1 MHHEVRLSGRTEETD
16 RFVNLQPA
24 DQMNGSECSG
34 SGAAEAAG
42 MPRDPAF
49 LASLAAS
56 LLDDGGM
63 AGGMALVYLD
73 RDRVCRHAD
82 RHFAAAL
89 DRSPAD
95 LVGRPLAAIDHP
107 VTAALGA
114 AIAAITSLGQSQA
127 YGSAPVDC
135 PTVGCDGRRSIL
147 SGSVTAHRDGAGTIL
162 GYLGTFHQTGDPDR
176 IAEFVTCR
184 DAFVA
189 TLLDAAVDGIIVSD
203 RSGVIRS
210 INRACCRLFGYE
222 DSELVGRSMT
232 ILMPPPFSRDHT
244 RYVDTYMRTERA
256 KIIGIGRDTLGQR
269 KDGTVFPIHLS
280 VGEARM
286 GDDVTFVGIIRD
298 ISDRLAAE
306 QRASYL
312 ARHDPL
318 TGVLTRTAFLEE
330 CEALFAGHRADGPEG
345 SGSGGAGGGLF
356 ALFALDV
363 DQFSDVNEAFGF
375 HVGDAALKAMV
386 SRVTEVLPPN
396 TIICRIAADE
406 FAALSRVADADQAR
420 TLAGVLHDRLT
431 ASIYADRHWVRLR
444 LSVGAA
450 VQDETVSTLEDLNAK
465 AKLALQAVQHNG
477 GNAICFYTPEMA
489 AAATRRMM
497 LTMHLTHAI
506 ERNEL
511 RLVYQPIVDK
521 AGRVR
526 SAEALLRWD
535 HHALGPVSPG
545 EFIPVA
551 EESGLIVPITD
562 WVLSTAIAQ
571 MTAWEAEGVLP
582 DRVFLNISGQQ
593 FLRGNLTLRL
603 EELLGEHP
611 SLRSH
616 LGLEITEQAAVRDLK
631 VAVRTLGELAAL
643 GIQAAIDDFGSGYSS
658 LSYVQQ
664 LPVAK
669 LKIDRAFV
677 IDVPE
682 NPKSNALV
690 RAAVGMAHGLGL
702 TTVAEGVETAEQRDF
717 LVSVGCD
724 LMQGYLFGRPM
735 APEALADMVRTQAAP
750 AIA

>member
-1 MHHEVRLSGRTEETD
+1 
-16 RFVNLQPA
+16 
-24 DQMNGSECSG
+24 MNGSESSG
-34 SGAAEAAG
+34 SSGAQAAA

-63 AGGMALVYLD
+63 ALVYLD
-73 RDRVCRHAD
+73 RDGLCRHAD
-82 RHFAAAL
+82 PHFAAVL

-95 LVGRPLAAIDHP
+95 LIGCALVGIAHP
-107 VTAALGA
+107 VTAALAA
-114 AIAAITSLGQSQA
+114 AIATLDGSPVPT
-127 YGSAPVDC
+127 SAPVDC
-135 PTVGCDGRRSIL
+135 PTVGCDGRSSIL
-147 SGSVTAHRDGAGTIL
+147 SGSVIAHRDAAGATV
-162 GYLGTFHQTGDPDR
+162 GYLGTFHLTGDPDR

-184 DAFVA
+184 DSFIA

-203 RSGVIRS
+203 RSGIIRS

-222 DSELVGRSMT
+222 DGELVGRNMS
-232 ILMPPPFSRDHT
+232 ILMPPPFSRDHG
-244 RYVDTYMRTERA
+244 RYVDTYMRTDRP
-256 KIIGIGRDTLGQR
+256 KIIGIGRETLGQR

-280 VGEARM
+280 VGQARL
-286 GDDVTFVGIIRD
+286 GEDVTFVGIIRD
-298 ISDRLAAE
+298 ISERLAAE

-330 CEALFAGHRADGPEG
+330 CEALFAGSRAEG
-345 SGSGGAGGGLF
+345 EDVASGGSLF
-356 ALFALDV
+356 ALFSLDV

-406 FAALSRVADADQAR
+406 FAALSRVTDADHAR

-450 VQDETVSTLEDLNAK
+450 VQDDTVSTLEDLNAK

-477 GNAICFYTPEMA
+477 GNAVCFYTPEMA

-562 WVLSTAIAQ
+562 WVLSTAVAQ
-571 MTAWEAEGVLP
+571 MAVWEADGVLP

-603 EELLGEHP
+603 EELLAEHS

-631 VAVRTLGELAAL
+631 VAVRTLGELADL

-735 APEALADMVRTQAAP
+735 PPEALADMVRSQAAP

>member
-1 MHHEVRLSGRTEETD
+1 MD
-16 RFVNLQPA
+16 RFVDLQPA
-24 DQMNGSECSG
+24 DQINGSG
-34 SGAAEAAG
+34 SDGSLGLGPSA

-56 LLDDGGM
+56 LLAA
-63 AGGMALVYLD
+63 AGGEAHEMADGTLLVYLD
-73 RDRVCRHAD
+73 RDGLCRHAGW
-82 RHFAAAL
+82 HFAAAL
-89 DRSPAD
+89 DRSPQD
-95 LVGRPLAAIDHP
+95 LTGRPLTGIDHP
-107 VTAALGA
+107 VAAALGA
-114 AIAAITSLGQSQA
+114 AVAMLDKSLA
-127 YGSAPVDC
+127 RTSAPVDC
-135 PTVGCDGRRSIL
+135 LSADGEGSLAVL
-147 SGSVTAHRDGAGTIL
+147 SGHVIVHRDAGGATLGHLGIL
-162 GYLGTFHQTGDPDR
+162 HRTGDPDR
-176 IAEFVTCR
+176 VAEFVACR
-184 DAFVA
+184 DSFIA

-203 RSGVIRS
+203 RSGIIRS

-222 DSELVGRSMT
+222 DGELVGQAMT
-232 ILMPPPFSRDHT
+232 VLMPPPFSRDHDHYIDS
-244 RYVDTYMRTERA
+244 YVRTDRP
-256 KIIGIGRDTLGQR
+256 KIIGIGRDTLGRR

-280 VGEARM
+280 VGEARL
-286 GDDVTFVGIIRD
+286 GERTTYVGIIRD
-298 ISDRLAAE
+298 ISERLAAE
-306 QRASYL
+306 QRATYL

-330 CEALFAGHRADGPEG
+330 CEALFAGHHAETAKDAAEETEREAAG
-345 SGSGGAGGGLF
+345 SGSLF
-356 ALFALDV
+356 ALFSLDV

-375 HVGDAALKAMV
+375 HVGDAALKSMV
-386 SRVTEVLPPN
+386 SRMTEVLPAG
-396 TIICRIAADE
+396 TILCRIAADE
-406 FAALSRVADADQAR
+406 FAALSRVTDADHAR
-420 TLAGVLHDRLT
+420 RLAGVVHDRLT

-465 AKLALQAVQHNG
+465 AKLALQAVQHDG
-477 GNAICFYTPEMA
+477 GNAVCFYTPEMA

-497 LTMHLTHAI
+497 LTMHLNHAI

-511 RLVYQPIVDK
+511 RLVYQPIVDSQ
-521 AGRVR
+521 GRVR

-571 MTAWEAEGVLP
+571 MTRWEREGTLP

-593 FLRGNLTLRL
+593 FLRGNLTQRL
-603 EELLGEHP
+603 EELLAGHP
-611 SLRSH
+611 SLRGH
-616 LGLEITEQAAVRDLK
+616 LGLEITEQAAVRDLT
-631 VAVRTLGELAAL
+631 VAVRTLGELAEL

-682 NPKSNALV
+682 NPKNNALV

-702 TTVAEGVETAEQRDF
+702 VTVAEGVETPEQRDF

-724 LMQGYLFGRPM
+724 MMQGYLFGRPM
-735 APEALADMVRTQAAP
+735 MPDALADMLRAQTAP
-750 AIA
+750 AASAGA

>member
-1 MHHEVRLSGRTEETD
+1 
-16 RFVNLQPA
+16 
-24 DQMNGSECSG
+24 MNGSEVSCPGGDASVREG
-34 SGAAEAAG
+34 RAATL
-42 MPRDPAF
+42 PRDPAF
-49 LASLAAS
+49 LASLASS
-56 LLDDGGM
+56 LLAASPSDGG
-63 AGGMALVYLD
+63 GGGLVYVD
-73 RDRVCRHAD
+73 RDLVFRHAD
-82 RHFAAAL
+82 PSFAAVL
-89 DRSPAD
+89 DRKPED
-95 LVGRPLAAIDHP
+95 LVGHPLAGFEHPAI
-107 VTAALGA
+107 AALGT
-114 AIAAITSLGQSQA
+114 AIA
-127 YGSAPVDC
+127 
-135 PTVGCDGRRSIL
+135 TVGRSPSCCAAPFDCLTAGRDGRRSIL
-147 SGSVTAHRDGAGTIL
+147 SGSVLAHRDAGGEAV
-162 GYLGTFHQTGDPDR
+162 GYLGLFQRTGDPDR

-184 DAFVA
+184 DAFIG

-203 RSGVIRS
+203 RSGIIRS
-210 INRACCRLFGYE
+210 INRACCQLFGYE
-222 DSELVGRSMT
+222 EGELVGRNMT
-232 ILMPPPFSRDHT
+232 ILMPPPFSRDHN
-244 RYVDTYMRTERA
+244 RYIDSYMKTDRA
-256 KIIGIGRDTLGQR
+256 RIIGIGRDTLGQR

-280 VGEARM
+280 VGQARL
-286 GDDVTFVGIIRD
+286 GEEVTFVGIIRD

-306 QRASYL
+306 QRATYL

-318 TGVLTRTAFLEE
+318 TGVLTRTAFLED
-330 CEALFAGHRADGPEG
+330 CEALFAEHGTAEG
-345 SGSGGAGGGLF
+345 EAAGAELF
-356 ALFALDV
+356 ALFSLDV

-386 SRVTEVLPPN
+386 SRVMEVLPPN

-406 FAALSRVADADQAR
+406 FAALSRVADGEHAR

-450 VQDETVSTLEDLNAK
+450 VQDESVSTLEDLNAK

-477 GNAICFYTPEMA
+477 GNAVCFYTPEMA
-489 AAATRRMM
+489 AAATRRML

-511 RLVYQPIVDK
+511 HLVYQPIVDGH
-521 AGRVR
+521 GRVR
-526 SAEALLRWD
+526 SAEALLRWT
-535 HHALGPVSPG
+535 HHALGPVPPG

-562 WVLSTAIAQ
+562 WVLASAVAQ
-571 MTAWEAEGVLP
+571 MSRWEEEGVLP

-603 EELLGEHP
+603 EELLGRHP

-631 VAVRTLGELAAL
+631 VAVRTLGELADL

-677 IDVPE
+677 IDVPD
-682 NPKSNALV
+682 NPKNNALV

-702 TTVAEGVETAEQRDF
+702 TTVAEGVETVEQRDF

-724 LMQGYLFGRPM
+724 LMQGYYFGRPM
-735 APEALADMVRTQAAP
+735 APEALADLLRMQAAQ
-750 AIA
+750 AASTFG

>member
-1 MHHEVRLSGRTEETD
+1 
-16 RFVNLQPA
+16 
-24 DQMNGSECSG
+24 MNGSESSG
-34 SGAAEAAG
+34 SSGAKAAAI
-42 MPRDPAF
+42 PRDPAF

-63 AGGMALVYLD
+63 ALVYLD
-73 RDRVCRHAD
+73 RDGLCRHAD
-82 RHFAAAL
+82 PHFAAVL
-89 DRSPAD
+89 DRLPAD
-95 LVGRPLAAIDHP
+95 LIGHALTGIDHP
-107 VTAALGA
+107 VTAALA
-114 AIAAITSLGQSQA
+114 AAVATLD
-127 YGSAPVDC
+127 GSPVQTFAPVDC

-147 SGSVTAHRDGAGTIL
+147 SGSVIVHRDAAGATV
-162 GYLGTFHQTGDPDR
+162 GYLGTFHLTGDPDR

-184 DAFVA
+184 DSFIA

-203 RSGVIRS
+203 RTGIIRS

-222 DSELVGRSMT
+222 DGELVGRNMS
-232 ILMPPPFSRDHT
+232 ILMPPPFSRDHG
-244 RYVDTYMRTERA
+244 RYVETYMRTDRA
-256 KIIGIGRDTLGQR
+256 KIIGIGRETLGQR

-280 VGEARM
+280 VGQARL
-286 GDDVTFVGIIRD
+286 GEDVTFVGIIRD
-298 ISDRLAAE
+298 ISERLAAE

-330 CEALFAGHRADGPEG
+330 CEALFAGSRAEG
-345 SGSGGAGGGLF
+345 GDAAAGGSLF
-356 ALFALDV
+356 ALFSLDV

-406 FAALSRVADADQAR
+406 FAALSRVADADHAR

-450 VQDETVSTLEDLNAK
+450 VQDDTVSTLEDLNAK

-477 GNAICFYTPEMA
+477 GNAVCFYTPEMA
-489 AAATRRMM
+489 AAATRRML

-521 AGRVR
+521 AGQVR
-526 SAEALLRWD
+526 SAEALLRWE

-562 WVLSTAIAQ
+562 WVLTTVVRQ
-571 MTAWEAEGVLP
+571 MVDWDRIGVLP
-582 DRVFLNISGQQ
+582 DRVFINISGQQ

-631 VAVRTLGELAAL
+631 VAVRTLGELADL

-735 APEALADMVRTQAAP
+735 PPEALADMVRSQAAP

>member
-1 MHHEVRLSGRTEETD
+1 MQAGSQRPAEKTD

-24 DQMNGSECSG
+24 DQMNGSEISG
-34 SGAAEAAG
+34 PDGDVSVREGGAVAL
-42 MPRDPAF
+42 PRDPAF
-49 LASLAAS
+49 LASLGSS
-56 LLDDGGM
+56 LLASDPLDRCG
-63 AGGMALVYLD
+63 ALLVYVD
-73 RDRVCRHAD
+73 RDRVIRHAD
-82 RHFAAAL
+82 PRFAAVL
-89 DRSPAD
+89 DADPAD
-95 LVGRPLAAIDHP
+95 LVGQPLADFDHP
-107 VTAALGA
+107 
-114 AIAAITSLGQSQA
+114 AIAALTMAITAVGQSPSRS
-127 YGSAPVDC
+127 SAPLDC
-135 PTVGCDGRRSIL
+135 LTAGGDGRRSIL
-147 SGSVTAHRDGAGTIL
+147 CGGVLAHRDAMGETV

-184 DAFVA
+184 DSFIA

-203 RSGVIRS
+203 RSGIIRS
-210 INRACCRLFGYE
+210 INRACCQLFGYE
-222 DSELVGRSMT
+222 ESELLGRNMT
-232 ILMPPPFSRDHT
+232 ILMPPPFSRDHN
-244 RYVDTYMRTERA
+244 RYIDTYMKTDRA
-256 KIIGIGRDTLGQR
+256 KIIGIGRETLGQR

-280 VGEARM
+280 VGQARL
-286 GDDVTFVGIIRD
+286 GEEVTFVGIIRD
-298 ISDRLAAE
+298 ISERLAAE
-306 QRASYL
+306 QRATYL

-318 TGVLTRTAFLEE
+318 TGVLTRTAFLED
-330 CEALFAGHRADGPEG
+330 CEALFAGHGTADGEA
-345 SGSGGAGGGLF
+345 AGEGLF
-356 ALFALDV
+356 ALFSFDV

-375 HVGDAALKAMV
+375 HVGDTALKAMV
-386 SRVTEVLPPN
+386 SRVIEVLPPN
-396 TIICRIAADE
+396 TIVCRIAADE
-406 FAALSRVADADQAR
+406 FAALSRVSDGEHAR

-450 VQDETVSTLEDLNAK
+450 VQDDSVSTLEDLNAK

-477 GNAICFYTPEMA
+477 GNAVCFYTPEMA

-511 RLVYQPIVDK
+511 HLVYQPIVDRY
-521 AGRVR
+521 GQIR
-526 SAEALLRWD
+526 SAEALLRWN

-562 WVLSTAIAQ
+562 WVLSTAVAQ
-571 MTAWEAEGVLP
+571 MSRWEDEGVLP

-603 EELLGEHP
+603 EELLSQHP
-611 SLRSH
+611 SLRRH

-631 VAVRTLGELAAL
+631 VAVRTLGELADL

-724 LMQGYLFGRPM
+724 MMQGYLFGRPM
-735 APEALADMVRTQAAP
+735 APDALADMVRAQAVLP
-750 AIA
+750 CG

>member
-1 MHHEVRLSGRTEETD
+1 MPHKVRLSGRTEETD
-16 RFVNLQPA
+16 RFVDLQPA

-34 SGAAEAAG
+34 SGAADAAG

-89 DRSPAD
+89 DRSPAE

-114 AIAAITSLGQSQA
+114 AITSLGQSQA
-127 YGSAPVDC
+127 HGSAPVDC

-147 SGSVTAHRDGAGTIL
+147 SGSVTAHRDEAGTIL

-184 DAFVA
+184 DSFVA

-203 RSGVIRS
+203 RSGIIRS

-232 ILMPPPFSRDHT
+232 ILMPPPFSRDHS
-244 RYVDTYMRTERA
+244 RYVDTYARTGRA

-269 KDGTVFPIHLS
+269 KDGTVFPMHLS
-280 VGEARM
+280 VGEARL
-286 GDDVTFVGIIRD
+286 GDEVTFVGIIRD

-345 SGSGGAGGGLF
+345 GGANSGLF

-551 EESGLIVPITD
+551 EESGQIVPITD

-631 VAVRTLGELAAL
+631 VAVRTLGELADL

-677 IDVPE
+677 IDVPD

-724 LMQGYLFGRPM
+724 MMQGYLFGRPM

>member
-1 MHHEVRLSGRTEETD
+1 
-16 RFVNLQPA
+16 
-24 DQMNGSECSG
+24 
-34 SGAAEAAG
+34 

-63 AGGMALVYLD
+63 ALVYLD
-73 RDRVCRHAD
+73 RDGLCRHAD
-82 RHFAAAL
+82 PHFAAVL
-89 DRSPAD
+89 DRLPAD
-95 LVGRPLAAIDHP
+95 LIGQALTGIDHP
-107 VTAALGA
+107 VTAALA
-114 AIAAITSLGQSQA
+114 AAVATLD
-127 YGSAPVDC
+127 GSPVQTFAPVDC
-135 PTVGCDGRRSIL
+135 PTVDCDGRRSIL
-147 SGSVTAHRDGAGTIL
+147 SGSVIVHRDAAGATV
-162 GYLGTFHQTGDPDR
+162 GYLGTFHLTGDPDR

-184 DAFVA
+184 DSFIA

-203 RSGVIRS
+203 RTGIIRS

-222 DSELVGRSMT
+222 DGELVGRNMS
-232 ILMPPPFSRDHT
+232 ILMPPPFSRDHG
-244 RYVDTYMRTERA
+244 RYVDTYMRTDRA
-256 KIIGIGRDTLGQR
+256 KIIGIGRETLGQR

-280 VGEARM
+280 VGQARL
-286 GDDVTFVGIIRD
+286 GEDVTFVGIIRD
-298 ISDRLAAE
+298 ISERLAAE

-330 CEALFAGHRADGPEG
+330 CEALFAGSRAEG
-345 SGSGGAGGGLF
+345 GDAAAGGSLF
-356 ALFALDV
+356 ALFSLDV

-406 FAALSRVADADQAR
+406 FAALSRVTDADHAR

-450 VQDETVSTLEDLNAK
+450 VQDDTVSTLEDLNAK

-477 GNAICFYTPEMA
+477 GNAVCFYTPEMA
-489 AAATRRMM
+489 AAATRRML

-521 AGRVR
+521 AGQVR
-526 SAEALLRWD
+526 SAEALLRWE

-562 WVLSTAIAQ
+562 WVLSTAVAQ
-571 MTAWEAEGVLP
+571 MAVWEADGVLP

-631 VAVRTLGELAAL
+631 VAVRTLGELADL

-735 APEALADMVRTQAAP
+735 PPEALADMVRSQAAP

>member
-1 MHHEVRLSGRTEETD
+1 
-16 RFVNLQPA
+16 
-24 DQMNGSECSG
+24 MNGSEISG
-34 SGAAEAAG
+34 PGGDASAWEGDVAAL
-42 MPRDPAF
+42 PRDPAF
-49 LASLAAS
+49 LSSLASS
-56 LLDDGGM
+56 LLASSPLDRGG
-63 AGGMALVYLD
+63 AVLVYVD
-73 RDRVCRHAD
+73 RDCVLRHAD
-82 RHFAAAL
+82 PRFAAVL
-89 DRSPAD
+89 DAKPAD
-95 LVGRPLAAIDHP
+95 LVGHPLADFDHP
-107 VTAALGA
+107 
-114 AIAAITSLGQSQA
+114 AIAALTTAIARVGQSPSRTA
-127 YGSAPVDC
+127 APLDC
-135 PTVGCDGRRSIL
+135 LTAGCDGRRSIL
-147 SGSVTAHRDGAGTIL
+147 SGSVLAHRDAAGETV

-184 DAFVA
+184 DTFIA

-203 RSGVIRS
+203 RSGIIRS
-210 INRACCRLFGYE
+210 INRACCQLFGYE
-222 DSELVGRSMT
+222 EGELLGRNMT
-232 ILMPPPFSRDHT
+232 ILMPPPFSRDHN
-244 RYVDTYMRTERA
+244 RYIDTYMKTDRA

-280 VGEARM
+280 VGRARLGEEA
-286 GDDVTFVGIIRD
+286 TFVGIIRD
-298 ISDRLAAE
+298 ISERLAAE
-306 QRASYL
+306 QRATYL

-318 TGVLTRTAFLEE
+318 TGVLTRTAFLED
-330 CEALFAGHRADGPEG
+330 CEALFAGHGTADG
-345 SGSGGAGGGLF
+345 GAAGEGLF
-356 ALFALDV
+356 ALFSLDV

-386 SRVTEVLPPN
+386 SRVMEVLPPN
-396 TIICRIAADE
+396 TIVCRIAADE
-406 FAALSRVADADQAR
+406 FAALSRVTDSEHAR

-450 VQDETVSTLEDLNAK
+450 VQDDSVRTLEDLNAK

-511 RLVYQPIVDK
+511 HLVYQPIVDRH
-521 AGRVR
+521 GRIR
-526 SAEALLRWD
+526 SVEALLRWT

-562 WVLSTAIAQ
+562 WVLSTAVAQ
-571 MTAWEAEGVLP
+571 MSRWEEEGVLP

-603 EELLGEHP
+603 EELLGRHP
-611 SLRSH
+611 SLCSH

-631 VAVRTLGELAAL
+631 VAVRTLGELADL

-669 LKIDRAFV
+669 LKIDRAFI
-677 IDVPE
+677 IDVPD
-682 NPKSNALV
+682 NPKNNALV

-724 LMQGYLFGRPM
+724 MMQGYLFGRPM
-735 APEALADMVRTQAAP
+735 APDALADMVRAQAVLP
-750 AIA
+750 CG

>member
-1 MHHEVRLSGRTEETD
+1 
-16 RFVNLQPA
+16 
-24 DQMNGSECSG
+24 MNGSEISG
-34 SGAAEAAG
+34 PDGDVSVREGGAVAL
-42 MPRDPAF
+42 PRDPAF
-49 LASLAAS
+49 LASLGSS
-56 LLDDGGM
+56 LLASDPLDRCG
-63 AGGMALVYLD
+63 ALLVYVD
-73 RDRVCRHAD
+73 RDRVIRHAD
-82 RHFAAAL
+82 PRFAAVL
-89 DRSPAD
+89 DADPAD
-95 LVGRPLAAIDHP
+95 LVGQPLADFDHP
-107 VTAALGA
+107 
-114 AIAAITSLGQSQA
+114 AIAALTMAITAVGQSPSRS
-127 YGSAPVDC
+127 SAPLDC
-135 PTVGCDGRRSIL
+135 LTAGGDGRRSIL
-147 SGSVTAHRDGAGTIL
+147 CGGVLAHRDAMGETV

-184 DAFVA
+184 DSFIA

-203 RSGVIRS
+203 RSGMIRS
-210 INRACCRLFGYE
+210 INRACCQLFGYE
-222 DSELVGRSMT
+222 ESELLGRNMT
-232 ILMPPPFSRDHT
+232 ILMPPPFSRDHN
-244 RYVDTYMRTERA
+244 RYIDTYMKTDRA
-256 KIIGIGRDTLGQR
+256 KIIGIGRETLGQR

-280 VGEARM
+280 VGQARL
-286 GDDVTFVGIIRD
+286 GEEVTFVGIIRD
-298 ISDRLAAE
+298 ISERLAAE
-306 QRASYL
+306 QRATYL

-318 TGVLTRTAFLEE
+318 TGVLTRTAFLED
-330 CEALFAGHRADGPEG
+330 CEALFAGHGTADGEA
-345 SGSGGAGGGLF
+345 AGEGLF
-356 ALFALDV
+356 ALFSFDV

-375 HVGDAALKAMV
+375 HVGDTALKAMV
-386 SRVTEVLPPN
+386 SRVIEVLPPN
-396 TIICRIAADE
+396 TIVCRIAADE
-406 FAALSRVADADQAR
+406 FAALSRVSDGEHAR

-450 VQDETVSTLEDLNAK
+450 VQDDSVSTLEDLNAK

-477 GNAICFYTPEMA
+477 GNAVCFYTPEMA

-511 RLVYQPIVDK
+511 HLVYQPIVDRY
-521 AGRVR
+521 GQIR
-526 SAEALLRWD
+526 SAEALLRWN

-562 WVLSTAIAQ
+562 WVLSTAVAQ
-571 MTAWEAEGVLP
+571 MSRWEDEGVLP

-603 EELLGEHP
+603 EELLSQHP
-611 SLRSH
+611 SLRRH

-631 VAVRTLGELAAL
+631 VAVRTLGELADL

-724 LMQGYLFGRPM
+724 MMQGYLFGRPM
-735 APEALADMVRTQAAP
+735 APDALADMVRAQAVLP
-750 AIA
+750 CG

>member
-1 MHHEVRLSGRTEETD
+1 
-16 RFVNLQPA
+16 
-24 DQMNGSECSG
+24 MNGSECSG
-34 SGAAEAAG
+34 SGAADAAG

-89 DRSPAD
+89 DRSPAE

-114 AIAAITSLGQSQA
+114 AIAALGQSPA
-127 YGSAPVDC
+127 HGSAPVDC
-135 PTVGCDGRRSIL
+135 PTLGCDGRRSIL

-176 IAEFVTCR
+176 IAQFVTCR
-184 DAFVA
+184 DSFVA

-203 RSGVIRS
+203 RSGTIRS

-232 ILMPPPFSRDHT
+232 ILMPPPFSRDHA

-330 CEALFAGHRADGPEG
+330 CEALFAGHRAGGPEG
-345 SGSGGAGGGLF
+345 GSADGSANGGMF

-511 RLVYQPIVDK
+511 RLVYQPIVDR

-724 LMQGYLFGRPM
+724 MMQGYLFGRPM

>member
-1 MHHEVRLSGRTEETD
+1 
-16 RFVNLQPA
+16 
-24 DQMNGSECSG
+24 
-34 SGAAEAAG
+34 

-49 LASLAAS
+49 LASLASS
-56 LLDDGGM
+56 LLDHGDVT
-63 AGGMALVYLD
+63 LVYID
-73 RDRVCRHAD
+73 RQGVCRHAD
-82 RHFAAAL
+82 RRFAAAL
-89 DRSPAD
+89 DRTPAD
-95 LVGRPLAAIDHP
+95 LIGQTVAGIDHP
-107 VTAALGA
+107 VVDALRGAIDAVGLSPVPTTAPL
-114 AIAAITSLGQSQA
+114 
-127 YGSAPVDC
+127 DC
-135 PTVGCDGRRSIL
+135 QTVGCDGRRSML
-147 SGSVTAHRDGAGTIL
+147 SGSVIAHHDGQGDTL
-162 GYLGTFHQTGDPDR
+162 GYLGAFHETGDPNR
-176 IAEFVTCR
+176 IAEFVTRR
-184 DAFVA
+184 DSFIA

-203 RSGVIRS
+203 RTGIIRS
-210 INRACCRLFGYE
+210 INRACCTMFGYE
-222 DSELVGRSMT
+222 ESELLGRSMT
-232 ILMPPPFSRDHT
+232 VLMPPPFSRDHN
-244 RYVDTYMRTERA
+244 RYVDSYMRTDRA

-280 VGEARM
+280 VGEARL

-298 ISDRLAAE
+298 ISERLAAE
-306 QRASYL
+306 QRATYL

-330 CEALFAGHRADGPEG
+330 CEALFAGHHPEDAPPAP
-345 SGSGGAGGGLF
+345 GAPAVEAAPDKGEGAF
-356 ALFALDV
+356 ALFSLDV

-406 FAALSRVADADQAR
+406 FAALARVSDGAHAR
-420 TLAGVLHDRLT
+420 TLAEVLHDRLT

-450 VQDETVSTLEDLNAK
+450 LQDDRTGSLEDLNAK

-477 GNAICFYTPEMA
+477 GNAVCFYTPEMA

-511 RLVYQPIVDK
+511 HLVYQPIVDR
-521 AGRVR
+521 AGVVR
-526 SAEALLRWD
+526 SAEALLRWN
-535 HHALGPVSPG
+535 HHALGPVSPA

-562 WVLSTAIAQ
+562 WVLSTAIEQ
-571 MTAWEAEGVLP
+571 MARWQADGVLP
-582 DRVFLNISGQQ
+582 ERVFLNISGQQ
-593 FLRGNLTLRL
+593 FLRGNLTRRL
-603 EELLGEHP
+603 DELLTEHP
-611 SLRSH
+611 SLRHH

-631 VAVRTLGELAAL
+631 VAVRTLGELADL

-702 TTVAEGVETAEQRDF
+702 TTVAEGVETVEQRDF

-724 LMQGYLFGRPM
+724 MMQGYLFGRPM
-735 APEALADMVRTQAAP
+735 MPEALADMVRGQTAAVL
-750 AIA
+750 

>member
-1 MHHEVRLSGRTEETD
+1 
-16 RFVNLQPA
+16 
-24 DQMNGSECSG
+24 MNGSECSG

-56 LLDDGGM
+56 MLDD
-63 AGGMALVYLD
+63 GGMALVYLD
-73 RDRVCRHAD
+73 SDRVCRHAD

-89 DRSPAD
+89 DRSPSD
-95 LVGRPLAAIDHP
+95 LVGRSLAAIDHP

-114 AIAAITSLGQSQA
+114 AIAAIRQTPTH
-127 YGSAPVDC
+127 GSAPVDC

-147 SGSVTAHRDGAGTIL
+147 SGSVTAHRDAAGKTL

-176 IAEFVTCR
+176 IAQFVTCR
-184 DAFVA
+184 DSFVA

-203 RSGVIRS
+203 RSGIIRS

-222 DSELVGRSMT
+222 DDELVGRSMT
-232 ILMPPPFSRDHT
+232 ILMPPPFSRDHN

-280 VGEARM
+280 VGEARL
-286 GDDVTFVGIIRD
+286 GGEVTFVGIIRD

-330 CEALFAGHRADGPEG
+330 CEALFAGCRSDRSDGGEK
-345 SGSGGAGGGLF
+345 GGVGGGLF
-356 ALFALDV
+356 ALFSLDV

-406 FAALSRVADADQAR
+406 FAALSRVTDADQAR

-511 RLVYQPIVDK
+511 RLVYQPIVDRD
-521 AGRVR
+521 GRVR

-593 FLRGNLTLRL
+593 FLRGNLTIRL

-631 VAVRTLGELAAL
+631 VAVRTLGELADL

-702 TTVAEGVETAEQRDF
+702 TTVAEGVETVEQRDF

-724 LMQGYLFGRPM
+724 MMQGYLFGRPM
-735 APEALADMVRTQAAP
+735 APEALADMVRTQATP
-750 AIA
+750 ANA

>member
-1 MHHEVRLSGRTEETD
+1 
-16 RFVNLQPA
+16 
-24 DQMNGSECSG
+24 MNGSESSG
-34 SGAAEAAG
+34 SSGAQAAA

-63 AGGMALVYLD
+63 ALVYLD
-73 RDRVCRHAD
+73 RDGLCRHAD
-82 RHFAAAL
+82 PHFAAVL

-95 LVGRPLAAIDHP
+95 LIGCALVGIAHP
-107 VTAALGA
+107 VTAALAA
-114 AIAAITSLGQSQA
+114 AIATLDGSPVTT
-127 YGSAPVDC
+127 SAPVDC

-147 SGSVTAHRDGAGTIL
+147 SGSVIAHRDAAGATV
-162 GYLGTFHQTGDPDR
+162 GYLGTFHLTGDPDR

-184 DAFVA
+184 DSFIA

-203 RSGVIRS
+203 RSGIIRS

-222 DSELVGRSMT
+222 DGELVGRNMS
-232 ILMPPPFSRDHT
+232 ILMPPPFSRDHG
-244 RYVDTYMRTERA
+244 RYVDTYMRTDRP
-256 KIIGIGRDTLGQR
+256 KIIGIGRETLGQR

-280 VGEARM
+280 VGQARL
-286 GDDVTFVGIIRD
+286 GEDVTFVGIIRD
-298 ISDRLAAE
+298 ISERLAAE

-330 CEALFAGHRADGPEG
+330 CEALFAGSRAEG
-345 SGSGGAGGGLF
+345 KDVASGGSLF
-356 ALFALDV
+356 ALFSLDV

-406 FAALSRVADADQAR
+406 FAALSRVTDADHAR

-450 VQDETVSTLEDLNAK
+450 VQDDTVSTLEDLNAK

-477 GNAICFYTPEMA
+477 GNAVCFYTLEMA

-511 RLVYQPIVDK
+511 RLVYQPIVDR
-521 AGRVR
+521 AGRIR

-562 WVLSTAIAQ
+562 WVLSTAVAQ
-571 MTAWEAEGVLP
+571 MAVWEADGVLP

-603 EELLGEHP
+603 EELLGEHATL
-611 SLRSH
+611 SSH

-631 VAVRTLGELAAL
+631 VAVRTLGELADL

-735 APEALADMVRTQAAP
+735 PPEALADMVRSQAAP

>member
-1 MHHEVRLSGRTEETD
+1 
-16 RFVNLQPA
+16 
-24 DQMNGSECSG
+24 MNGSESSG
-34 SGAAEAAG
+34 SSGDHSAA
-42 MPRDPAF
+42 MPRDSAF

-63 AGGMALVYLD
+63 ALVYLD
-73 RDRVCRHAD
+73 RDGLCRHAD
-82 RHFAAAL
+82 PHFAAVL

-95 LVGRPLAAIDHP
+95 LIGRELTGIDHP
-107 VTAALGA
+107 VTAALTA
-114 AIAAITSLGQSQA
+114 AVAVLSGSPVQT
-127 YGSAPVDC
+127 SAPVDC

-147 SGSVTAHRDGAGTIL
+147 SGSVIAHRDAAGATV
-162 GYLGTFHQTGDPDR
+162 GYLGTFHLTGDPDR

-184 DAFVA
+184 DSFIA

-203 RSGVIRS
+203 RSGIIRS
-210 INRACCRLFGYE
+210 INRACCRLFGYDE
-222 DSELVGRSMT
+222 GELVGRNMS
-232 ILMPPPFSRDHT
+232 ILMPPPFSRDHG
-244 RYVDTYMRTERA
+244 RYVDTYMRTDRA
-256 KIIGIGRDTLGQR
+256 KIIGIGRETLGQR

-280 VGEARM
+280 VGQARL
-286 GDDVTFVGIIRD
+286 GEDVTFVGIIRD
-298 ISDRLAAE
+298 ISERLAAE

-330 CEALFAGHRADGPEG
+330 CEALFAGSRAEEEDVASNG
-345 SGSGGAGGGLF
+345 SLF
-356 ALFALDV
+356 ALFSLDV

-406 FAALSRVADADQAR
+406 FAALSRVTDADHAR

-450 VQDETVSTLEDLNAK
+450 VQDDTVTTLEDLNAK

-477 GNAICFYTPEMA
+477 GNAVCFYTPEMA

-526 SAEALLRWD
+526 SAEALLRWE

-562 WVLSTAIAQ
+562 WVLSTAVAQ
-571 MTAWEAEGVLP
+571 MAVWEADGVLP

-631 VAVRTLGELAAL
+631 VAVRTLGELADL

-735 APEALADMVRTQAAP
+735 PPEALADMVRSQAAP

>member
-1 MHHEVRLSGRTEETD
+1 
-16 RFVNLQPA
+16 
-24 DQMNGSECSG
+24 MNGSECSG
-34 SGAAEAAG
+34 SAAAKSAG
-42 MPRDPAF
+42 MSRDPAF

-63 AGGMALVYLD
+63 ASVYLD

-89 DRSPAD
+89 DRSPED
-95 LVGRPLAAIDHP
+95 LIGFPLAAIQHP

-114 AIAAITSLGQSQA
+114 AIATLGQPQA
-127 YGSAPVDC
+127 HGSAPVDC
-135 PTVGCDGRRSIL
+135 PTLGCDGRRSFL

-176 IAEFVTCR
+176 IAEFVTSR

-203 RSGVIRS
+203 RSGIIRS

-222 DSELVGRSMT
+222 DDELVGRSMT
-232 ILMPPPFSRDHT
+232 ILMPPPFSRDHA
-244 RYVDTYMRTERA
+244 RYVDTYVRTERA

-286 GDDVTFVGIIRD
+286 GEDVTFVGIIRD

-330 CEALFAGHRADGPEG
+330 CEALFAGCRTGGPQGG
-345 SGSGGAGGGLF
+345 SAGGSASGGLF
-356 ALFALDV
+356 ALFSLDV

-511 RLVYQPIVDK
+511 RLVYQPIVDR

-571 MTAWEAEGVLP
+571 MTAWEADGVLP

-603 EELLGEHP
+603 EELLAEHP

-631 VAVRTLGELAAL
+631 VAVRTLGELADL

-702 TTVAEGVETAEQRDF
+702 STVAEGVETAEQRDF

-735 APEALADMVRTQAAP
+735 PPDALADMVRTQAAP